1 MSEGLI
7 ILYVL
12 FAWIAVGTAVVLYW
26 RLRGRG
32 PTELDVAL
40 EALQARYARGEL
52 TREEYERQRQALG
65 APAR

>member
-26 RLRGRG
+26 RLRGLG
-32 PTELDVAL
+32 PTELDVAR

-52 TREEYERQRQALG
+52 TREEYERERQALG
-65 APAR
+65 APAG

>member
-12 FAWIAVGTAVVLYW
+12 FAWIAIGTVVVLYW

-32 PTELDVAL
+32 PSELDVAL

-52 TREEYERQRQALG
+52 TRDEYDRQRQALVAG
-65 APAR
+65 SR

>member
-12 FAWIAVGTAVVLYW
+12 FAWIAVGTVVVLYW

-32 PTELDVAL
+32 PTERDVAL

-52 TREEYERQRQALG
+52 TREEYERHRQALG
-65 APAR
+65 AAAG

>member
-1 MSEGLI
+1 VSEGLI

-12 FAWIAVGTAVVLYW
+12 FGWIAIGTVVVLYW
-26 RLRGRG
+26 RFRGLG
-32 PTELDVAL
+32 PNELDVAR

-65 APAR
+65 TGSR